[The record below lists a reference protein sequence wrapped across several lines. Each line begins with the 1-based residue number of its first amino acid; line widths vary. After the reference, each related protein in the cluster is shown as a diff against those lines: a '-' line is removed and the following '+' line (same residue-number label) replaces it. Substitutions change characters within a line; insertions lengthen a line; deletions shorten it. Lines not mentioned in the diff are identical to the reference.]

1 MAILPHLYASAD
13 STYFLAVLVCYNRPL
28 RCTGIRT
35 EDNPILEQAPND
47 RRTGASGLRRLDTLV
62 LQERVSIRP

>member
-1 MAILPHLYASAD
+1 MLPHLYATAD
-13 STYFLAVLVCYNRPL
+13 STYFLAVLVCYNRSL

-35 EDNPILEQAPND
+35 EDDPILEQTPND
-47 RRTGASGLRRLDTLV
+47 RRSGTCGLGRLDTLV